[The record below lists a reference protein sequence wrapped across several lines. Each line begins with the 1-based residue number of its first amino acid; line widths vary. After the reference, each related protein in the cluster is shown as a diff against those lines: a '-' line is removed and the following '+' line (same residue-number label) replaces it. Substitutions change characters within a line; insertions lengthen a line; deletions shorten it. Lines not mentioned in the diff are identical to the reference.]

1 MILVWH
7 RKPQS
12 LRFLYTDLVIDTK
25 SEFCTITCSQTKQ
38 QLVQEIRP
46 PGLCVSCYT
55 LSRVMH
61 WIFKVSHFMTA
72 LPGIAGLF
80 LQLVQPVT
88 GYLSGTCLIL
98 QNSHSP
104 LYFTFRKCLKIFSYD
119 GLKGPICN
127 EQTVNNCVGPCAFAH
142 SSKQYL
148 MNSALR
154 KLSMLSRFK

>member
-1 MILVWH
+1 
-7 RKPQS
+7 
-12 LRFLYTDLVIDTK
+12 
-25 SEFCTITCSQTKQ
+25 
-38 QLVQEIRP
+38 
-46 PGLCVSCYT
+46 
-55 LSRVMH
+55 
-61 WIFKVSHFMTA
+61 MTA

-88 GYLSGTCLIL
+88 GYLSGSCLIL

-154 KLSMLSRFK
+154 KLSMLSRFKYNYSLQLKYYIPVPIKLLVCLWLIKVLCYTQVLTAA